1 MVCTIRPKV
10 SNVKD
15 LTAKQKIF
23 NPTTEKFI
31 PNIRTKEWNAVGGT
45 AVFFIWRYMNLAHYR
60 FQDLDSKRFLARA
73 NPEIG
78 LLKHIFK
85 SLNGF
90 GFLGLCT
97 VLIYSHAH
105 FYPLVFICIP
115 KLYPFPNPKPFLS
128 HSYQHILIQRI
139 FERIFRLRS

>member
-1 MVCTIRPKV
+1 MKCGWRN
-10 SNVKD
+10 SR
-15 LTAKQKIF
+15 F
-23 NPTTEKFI
+23 FS
-31 PNIRTKEWNAVGGT
+31 
-45 AVFFIWRYMNLAHYR
+45 FIWRYLNLAHYR

-115 KLYPFPNPKPFLS
+115 KLYPFPNPKSFLS
-128 HSYQHILIQRI
+128 HSYQHILNMTYQHNV
-139 FERIFRLRS
+139 FFVWDLSWAPNRLAF